1 MSTHE
6 PAQHPTT
13 GLSERDSAILDFER
27 EWTRHVGAKEEAIS
41 SQFHVSSARYYQMLN
56 AVIDA
61 PAAVRYDPMLVS
73 RLRRA
78 RDNRT
83 PSRNVRTTTSL
94 PNEELTD

>member
-1 MSTHE
+1 MPENEAASC
-6 PAQHPTT
+6 PAT

-56 AVIDA
+56 AVIDS

-73 RLRRA
+73 RLRRS
-78 RDNRT
+78 RDNRMRT
-83 PSRNVRTTTSL
+83 RSVRS
-94 PNEELTD
+94 PHHDEELTD